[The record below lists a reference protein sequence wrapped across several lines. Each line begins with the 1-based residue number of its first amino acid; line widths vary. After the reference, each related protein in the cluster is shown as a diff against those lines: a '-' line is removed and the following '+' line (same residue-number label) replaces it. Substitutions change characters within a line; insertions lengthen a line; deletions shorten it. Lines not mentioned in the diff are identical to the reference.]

1 MLEAIELT
9 KRYGDTL
16 ALERLNLYIEPGE
29 VYALLGAN
37 GAGKTT
43 TIHLFLGFLA
53 PDGGVARV
61 GDVDVAART
70 LEARRLLGYIP
81 EQVNLYDNLSGREN
95 LGYFSE
101 LAGERYSPSQ
111 LASLLQRAGLPPR
124 AVDRRVGT
132 YSKGMRQK
140 VGVAIALAKRA
151 KALLLDEPTSGLD
164 PKAAHEFS
172 HTLVELAGEGV
183 AVLMATHDLFRAR
196 EVARRVG
203 ILREGRLVQE
213 ISTAGVS
220 HTDLERIYLEQVDA
234 APPEVVAAVE
244 SEALP
249 RGVA

>member
-16 ALERLNLYIEPGE
+16 ALDRLNLHVEAGE

-43 TIHLFLGFLA
+43 TIHLFLGFLE
-53 PDGGVARV
+53 PDGGAARV
-61 GDVDVAART
+61 GDFEVADQT
-70 LEARRLLGYIP
+70 LAARRLLGYIP
-81 EQVNLYDNLSGREN
+81 EQVNLYDNLTGREN
-95 LGYFSE
+95 LSYFSE
-101 LAGERYSPSQ
+101 LAGERYGASQ
-111 LASLLQRAGLPPR
+111 LASLLQRAGLPAR

-140 VGVAIALAKRA
+140 VGIAIALAKRA
-151 KALLLDEPTSGLD
+151 RALLLDEPTSGLD

-172 HTLVELAGEGV
+172 QTLVELAADGV

-213 ISTAGVS
+213 LETSGVS
-220 HTDLERIYLEQVDA
+220 HIELERIYLEHVDA
-234 APPEVVAAVE
+234 APPELVSRVE
-244 SEALP
+244 AEALP
-249 RGVA
+249 GAAS